1 MTNNHEIINKYA
13 EALVTVAKTHN
24 ELSAVNAEVDA
35 LIRIISTNSE
45 LLAIFELASFSA
57 QREIVDALKS
67 QAMPHVQNFLEV
79 LYQNRRLPLILEIF
93 EQYKAEYRK
102 ETGTGQVMIT
112 SAVELNNQQLTK
124 LVEQLKTKFDYK
136 AIEIEQRVV
145 PTILGGIIVEADH
158 KIIDGSLKT
167 QLDQIAE
174 QIR

>member
-1 MTNNHEIINKYA
+1 M
-13 EALVTVAKTHN
+13 
-24 ELSAVNAEVDA
+24 
-35 LIRIISTNSE
+35 
-45 LLAIFELASFSA
+45 
-57 QREIVDALKS
+57 DALKS

-79 LYQNRRLPLILEIF
+79 LYQNRRLSLILEIF

-102 ETGTGQVMIT
+102 ETGTGQVTIT

-124 LVEQLKTKFDYK
+124 LVEQLKAKFDYK
-136 AIEIEQRVV
+136 AIEVDQRVS
-145 PTILGGIIVEADH
+145 PAILGGIIVEVDH